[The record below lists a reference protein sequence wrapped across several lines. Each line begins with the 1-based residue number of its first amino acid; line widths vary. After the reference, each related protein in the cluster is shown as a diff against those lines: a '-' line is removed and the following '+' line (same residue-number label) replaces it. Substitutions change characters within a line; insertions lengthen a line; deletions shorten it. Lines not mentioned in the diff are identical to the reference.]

1 MNYIDIFFVV
11 LIVLTVWAGYARG
24 LFVSLIS
31 LLRFAVG
38 VPLAFAL
45 SSQYNSYVYNEFVRE
60 FASNK
65 ITESLNSSADI
76 DAFAASVREAAA
88 ELPLGLEHVLDLSF
102 LDNVSNSSAVDLIMQ
117 NIVEPAALV
126 MIQILIFILTI
137 AVFYVITGIIIS
149 LVKKIER
156 KEHVPLK
163 KTNKFLGAVFGLAK
177 SVIAVMAIAAIFN
190 FVLDLYGNI
199 SGNTFIRQL
208 SSSSVLNF
216 INQYNPILNMIQEN

>member
-11 LIVLTVWAGYARG
+11 LVVLTVWAGYARG

-45 SSQYNSYVYNEFVRE
+45 SSKYNGCVYNEFVRE
-60 FASNK
+60 FALNK
-65 ITESLNSSADI
+65 ITEKLSSSADI
-76 DAFAASVREAAA
+76 DAFAESVREAAA
-88 ELPLGLEHVLDLSF
+88 ELPFGLENVLDLSF

-126 MIQILIFILTI
+126 IIKIFMFVLTI
-137 AVFYVITGIIIS
+137 AVFYVITGIIIA
-149 LVKKIER
+149 LIKKLER
-156 KEHVPLK
+156 KEHVPFK

-190 FVLDLYGNI
+190 FVLDVYGNT
-199 SGNTFIRQL
+199 SDSAFIIQL
-208 SSSSVLNF
+208 SSSSVLDI
-216 INQYNPILNMIQEN
+216 INKYNPILYIIQEN